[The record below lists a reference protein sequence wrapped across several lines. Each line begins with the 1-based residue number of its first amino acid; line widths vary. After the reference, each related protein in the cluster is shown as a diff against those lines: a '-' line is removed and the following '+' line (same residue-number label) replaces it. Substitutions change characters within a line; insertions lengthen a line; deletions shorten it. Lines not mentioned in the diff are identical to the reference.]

1 MRRRPVARIPA
12 VAGILLA
19 AQLLLVV
26 FAGAG
31 TSLHAQERQRLP
43 LAPILPKGD
52 EVAPFFEGWYRNDD
66 GTFTLSF
73 GFFNLNSEQV
83 LDIPIGPDNFVEPAE
98 FDGMQPTHFPVRP
111 RRDRGVFH
119 VTVPASYADGEQAVV
134 WTITA
139 NGWTNAT
146 PGRVGL
152 EALQLDYRP
161 RAMGSVPPV
170 VRFSPDG
177 PQGQHIQG
185 VWGEPIAA
193 SVGEPLALTLWTEE
207 VSVRAP
213 DDMVNTVVDVGV
225 SWFKFQGPA
234 GAVSFDPRRVVVE
247 GGTGEATA
255 SAVFSEPGDY
265 VLRARIDNWDAN
277 DSSGGDQCCWTNAY
291 VRVTVTP

>member
-1 MRRRPVARIPA
+1 MRGTQVARAMVAALILIA
-12 VAGILLA
+12 VQA
-19 AQLLLVV
+19 AAARPLD
-26 FAGAG
+26 
-31 TSLHAQERQRLP
+31 AQRQRLP
-43 LAPILPKGD
+43 LAPILPEGD

-73 GFFNLNSEQV
+73 GFFNLNSRQV
-83 LDIPIGPDNFVEPAE
+83 LDIPIGPDNFIQPAE
-98 FDGMQPTHFPVRP
+98 FDGVQPTHFPVRP

-119 VTVPASYADGEQAVV
+119 VTVPASYEDGEQAVV

-146 PGRVGL
+146 PGRVGIP
-152 EALQLDYRP
+152 ALQLDYGP

-177 PQGQHIQG
+177 PAGQHIQG
-185 VWGEPIAA
+185 VWGEPLTAT
-193 SVGEPLALTLWTEE
+193 VGEPLTLTLWTEE

-213 DDMVNTVVDVGV
+213 DDMVNAVVDVGL
-225 SWFKFQGPA
+225 SWFKYQGPA
-234 GAVSFDPRRVVVE
+234 GAVTVDPRRVTVE

-255 SAVFSEPGDY
+255 TAVFSEPGEY
-265 VLRARIDNWDAN
+265 VLRARIDNWSAN
-277 DSSGGDQCCWTNAY
+277 DSRGGNQCCWSNAY